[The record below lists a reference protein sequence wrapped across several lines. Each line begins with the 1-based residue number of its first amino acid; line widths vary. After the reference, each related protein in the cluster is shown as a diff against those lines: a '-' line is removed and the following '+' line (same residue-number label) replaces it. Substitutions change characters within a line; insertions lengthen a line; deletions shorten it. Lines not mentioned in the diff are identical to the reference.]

1 MSFFEITAVL
11 LSLAA
16 VFAYVN
22 FRLIRLPMTIGVMLL
37 ALLSSLALLGISH
50 FRPGLSEEAARL
62 LHHINFEKL
71 LLHGILSLL
80 LFAGSLHIDI
90 SELRENRWAILL
102 LSTVGVVLSTGLV
115 GGGVWLLFKLL
126 SIDLPLIHCLLLG
139 ALISPTDPIA
149 VLGIMRTANA
159 SAALQIQISGESLF
173 NDGIGVVV
181 FIALLDLGRGGFVGF
196 NHVLALIFTEAIGGA
211 ALGFAIGWI
220 VYLMLCRI
228 DRYDVE
234 VLLTISL
241 ATGVYALAERLHVS
255 PPIAVVAAGLLIGN
269 RGRALAMSE
278 KTRQNLDL
286 FWSMIDE
293 FLNAVLFLL
302 IGLDMLVIPL
312 NRALL
317 IAIACVIPIILL
329 ARFLSVCAVIA
340 PLRQWKRFERGT
352 LAILTWAGLR
362 GGISVALALSLPDQM
377 NRETL
382 LAITYGVVVFSI
394 VVQGLTIGPLVRRFQ
409 AQPG

>member
-22 FRLIRLPMTIGVMLL
+22 FRLIRLPMTMGVMLL
-37 ALLSSLALLGISH
+37 ALLSSLARVGISH

-181 FIALLDLGRGGFVGF
+181 FIALLDLGRGGF
-196 NHVLALIFTEAIGGA
+196 
-211 ALGFAIGWI
+211 
-220 VYLMLCRI
+220 
-228 DRYDVE
+228 
-234 VLLTISL
+234 
-241 ATGVYALAERLHVS
+241 
-255 PPIAVVAAGLLIGN
+255 
-269 RGRALAMSE
+269 
-278 KTRQNLDL
+278 
-286 FWSMIDE
+286 
-293 FLNAVLFLL
+293 
-302 IGLDMLVIPL
+302 
-312 NRALL
+312 
-317 IAIACVIPIILL
+317 
-329 ARFLSVCAVIA
+329 
-340 PLRQWKRFERGT
+340 
-352 LAILTWAGLR
+352 
-362 GGISVALALSLPDQM
+362 
-377 NRETL
+377 
-382 LAITYGVVVFSI
+382 
-394 VVQGLTIGPLVRRFQ
+394 
-409 AQPG
+409 